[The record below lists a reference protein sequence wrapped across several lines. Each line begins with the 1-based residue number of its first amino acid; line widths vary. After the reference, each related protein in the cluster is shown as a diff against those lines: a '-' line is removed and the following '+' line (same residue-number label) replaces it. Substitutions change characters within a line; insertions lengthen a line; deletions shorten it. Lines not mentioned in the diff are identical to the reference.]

1 MEIFVAMAL
10 GVLLGATIFP
20 ERLKGANATLT
31 LASTGLLIFC
41 MGADLGAR
49 DEFIGQLANVGFS
62 SIMLCLGPVVLSIAA
77 VYALTSLFM
86 KDIVERHARE
96 RGKHGEESTPNANGS
111 LEAEPHTPGITPNA
125 AAQPCETSSPNASTA
140 NQDHAETGS
149 EAAMIA
155 IAVGSLVAGVAYGIS
170 PLDFAAI
177 GAVVDHSDY
186 VLYALMFFVGISV
199 GLSRGLVGKIRQYG
213 FRLLIVP
220 AGIIAGS
227 FVAGLACAPIC
238 GLSFGE
244 GAAIASGMGWYSL
257 VGVVLADLAGA
268 QVGSIA
274 FLSNLLRE
282 LVSFLIIP
290 WIARHLNYP
299 TCLAPAGATSEDTTL
314 PMIIRCTNEE
324 TVVLGVINGIVC
336 SAAAPVLVA
345 ICAQFM

>member
-10 GVLLGATIFP
+10 GVLLGASIFP
-20 ERLKGANATLT
+20 ARLAGANSVLT
-31 LASTGLLIFC
+31 LISTGLLIFC

-49 DEFIGQLANVGFS
+49 DELVGQLANVGFAS
-62 SIMLCLGPVVLSIAA
+62 VVLCLAPVALSIAA
-77 VYALTSLFM
+77 VYTLTSLFM
-86 KDIVERHARE
+86 KDIVARHKTE
-96 RGKHGEESTPNANGS
+96 LGDKHKQQKVGEHSQAGNPAIS
-111 LEAEPHTPGITPNA
+111 DIV
-125 AAQPCETSSPNASTA
+125 SSPSEG
-140 NQDHAETGS
+140 HGS
-149 EAAMIA
+149 ETTMIA
-155 IAVGSLVAGVAYGIS
+155 IAIGSLTIGVAYGLA
-170 PLDFAAI
+170 PLSLAAI
-177 GAVVDHSDY
+177 DGIVSHSNL

-199 GLSRGLVGKIRQYG
+199 GSAKGLVRKIREYG
-213 FRLLIVP
+213 ARLLIVP

-227 FVAGLACAPIC
+227 FAAGLLCAPLC

-244 GAAIASGMGWYSL
+244 AAAVTSGMGWYSL

-274 FLSNLLRE
+274 FLANLLRE
-282 LVSFLIIP
+282 LISFLIIP
-290 WIARHLNYP
+290 WIARRLNYP

-345 ICAQFM
+345 LCAQFM

>member
-1 MEIFVAMAL
+1 MGIFVAMAI
-10 GVLLGATIFP
+10 GIVLGATIFP
-20 ERLKGANATLT
+20 SRLGNAVSTLT

-49 DEFIGQLANVGFS
+49 DELMGQLANLGFS
-62 SIMLCLGPVVLSIAA
+62 SVVLCLAPVAFSIVV

-96 RGKHGEESTPNANGS
+96 KQERNGKVDRAQSDEASAISAAASSSAVSSDDSSNSTPSN
-111 LEAEPHTPGITPNA
+111 
-125 AAQPCETSSPNASTA
+125 SS
-140 NQDHAETGS
+140 S
-149 EAAMIA
+149 EIIMIA
-155 IAVGSLVAGVAYGIS
+155 IAVGSLAFGVAYGLS
-170 PLDFAAI
+170 PLELSPV
-177 GAVVDHSDY
+177 GALVEHSDY

-199 GLSRGLVGKIRQYG
+199 GMSKGLIGKIKEYG
-213 FRLLIVP
+213 ARLLLVP
-220 AGIIAGS
+220 AGIIVGS
-227 FVAGLACAPIC
+227 FAAGLVFAPIC
-238 GLSFGE
+238 GLSLGE
-244 GAAIASGMGWYSL
+244 GAAVTSGMGWYSL
-257 VGVVLADLAGA
+257 VGVVLADLAGP

-290 WIARHLNYP
+290 WISRHLNYP
-299 TCLAPAGATSEDTTL
+299 TCIAPAGATSEDTTL

-345 ICAQFM
+345 ICSQFM

>member
-1 MEIFVAMAL
+1 MGIFVAMAF
-10 GVLLGATIFP
+10 GILLGATIFP
-20 ERLKGANATLT
+20 SRLSRANSTLT

-49 DEFIGQLANVGFS
+49 EELMGQLANLGFS
-62 SIMLCLGPVVLSIAA
+62 SLVLCLVPVAFSIIA

-86 KDIVERHARE
+86 KDIVNRHAQERAQKAAGEPAANTRAENAPAAPSQAIARE
-96 RGKHGEESTPNANGS
+96 QAPHEAN
-111 LEAEPHTPGITPNA
+111 
-125 AAQPCETSSPNASTA
+125 SS
-140 NQDHAETGS
+140 S
-149 EAAMIA
+149 EIVMIL
-155 IAVGSLVAGVAYGIS
+155 IAVGSLAFGLIYGIS
-170 PLDFAAI
+170 PLDL
-177 GAVVDHSDY
+177 AVVSLFVEHSDY

-199 GLSRGLVGKIRQYG
+199 GMSKGLIGKIREYG
-213 FRLLIVP
+213 IRLLLVP
-220 AGIIAGS
+220 AGIIVGS
-227 FVAGLACAPIC
+227 FAAGLVCAPLC
-238 GLSFGE
+238 GLSLGE

-290 WIARHLNYP
+290 WIARNLNYP

-345 ICAQFM
+345 ICSQFM

>member
-10 GVLLGATIFP
+10 GILLGATIFP
-20 ERLKGANATLT
+20 ARLSGLNAKLT

-49 DEFIGQLANVGFS
+49 DELIDQLANVGFS
-62 SIMLCLGPVVLSIAA
+62 SVVLCLVPILFSVVI
-77 VYALTSLFM
+77 VYALTSFFM
-86 KDIVERHARE
+86 KDIVRRHAEE
-96 RGKHGEESTPNANGS
+96 RAGGRADNKASAPEGGEGSAHDSNFADAAHDADSTDAAHNA
-111 LEAEPHTPGITPNA
+111 
-125 AAQPCETSSPNASTA
+125 
-140 NQDHAETGS
+140 GS
-149 EAAMIA
+149 ELVMIL
-155 IAVGSLVAGVAYGIS
+155 IAVGSLIAGVAYGLS
-170 PLDFAAI
+170 PLDFAI
-177 GAVVDHSDY
+177 VGALVDHSDF

-199 GLSRGLVGKIRQYG
+199 GMSKGLIGKIREYG
-213 FRLLIVP
+213 VRLLIVP
-220 AGIIAGS
+220 AGIIVGS
-227 FVAGLACAPIC
+227 FAAGLACAPIC
-238 GLSFGE
+238 GLSLGE
-244 GAAIASGMGWYSL
+244 SAAVASGMGWYSL

-290 WIARHLNYP
+290 WIARNLNYP

-345 ICAQFM
+345 ICSQFM

>member
-1 MEIFVAMAL
+1 MAL
-10 GVLLGATIFP
+10 GIVLGATIFP
-20 ERLKGANATLT
+20 DRLANANSALT

-49 DEFIGQLANVGFS
+49 EELIGQLANVGFS
-62 SIMLCLGPVVLSIAA
+62 SVLLCAAPVALSIIA
-77 VYALTSLFM
+77 VYALTSIFM
-86 KDIVERHARE
+86 KDIVARHKQEALDN
-96 RGKHGEESTPNANGS
+96 GKQNSFSEASHENGGEPTADVAISSNS
-111 LEAEPHTPGITPNA
+111 GIN
-125 AAQPCETSSPNASTA
+125 
-140 NQDHAETGS
+140 S

-155 IAVGSLVAGVAYGIS
+155 IAIGSLVVGIAYGLS
-170 PLDFAAI
+170 PLALAPIDVIIANSDF
-177 GAVVDHSDY
+177 

-199 GLSRGLVGKIRQYG
+199 GRAKGLIQKIRDYG
-213 FRLLIVP
+213 VRLLVVP
-220 AGIIAGS
+220 AGIIVAS
-227 FVAGLACAPIC
+227 FVSGLICAPLC
-238 GLSFGE
+238 GLSLGE
-244 GAAIASGMGWYSL
+244 AAAVTSGMGWYSL

-274 FLSNLLRE
+274 FLANLLRE

-345 ICAQFM
+345 LCSQFM